1 MSDFKSTYPF
11 TYNENEVE
19 EGDNEDFEDGVNL
32 NFSEKDQFVQ
42 DYGAYMEMIY
52 IICNGDLLKMDEVFK
67 LNCHKFLF
75 MSEYLIRKRS
85 IENKK
90 PNKLF

>member
-1 MSDFKSTYPF
+1 
-11 TYNENEVE
+11 
-19 EGDNEDFEDGVNL
+19 
-32 NFSEKDQFVQ
+32 
-42 DYGAYMEMIY
+42 MEMIY
-52 IICNGDLLKMDEVFK
+52 IVCNGDLLKMDEVFK